1 MKTES
6 EMENLIQEQKS
17 IIQELEK
24 QIHKLQD
31 KKADENRETNDI
43 STQTHTLMHSKG
55 TVTEM
60 DLKEIVE
67 NNCTS
72 NKNNNRTQ
80 TIRSTDSRLNSGAT
94 KVTRFLH
101 INVERL
107 STKLPILE
115 ATLKELNYPDILCVC
130 EHWMNKVQNEVT
142 CIDGYENVSTFC
154 RKAHIHGGVA
164 IYANSKISGNCKE
177 INVRK
182 FCIELDF
189 EIVAVSIDEHLC
201 VACIYRSPD
210 GSTDNFFLNLSTS
223 LMEIIERSKYQVIM
237 GDLNIDKL
245 TQDKNSKE
253 LNYIFESFSLKSLIN
268 EPTRIDRRNGFDSRT
283 AIDYVV
289 TNEGVK
295 EECEVFEPHIS
306 DHKAQI
312 LKIVLP
318 YTSKIDEVKNEKVI
332 RTFSEQN
339 MLSFQHY
346 FNKDNSLYLC
356 SSDNIND
363 YYRVFM
369 EHFEWALDVSCPKQK
384 TTSKNQNKN
393 TSKEIQKE
401 IDDLKFLYYIS
412 NNSEDPV
419 LIDSYKNTKKNIN
432 KRINDLKKKMEAT
445 PIQKAQTISPPHLP
459 HMSLAMVVETP
470 QSI

>member
-1 MKTES
+1 MAAKILHQQNQENIALCECNNILRRSNYYLDRYNLRPSGKWFLCKTILTLAS
-6 EMENLIQEQKS
+6 DMLKLTQKIVS
-17 IIQELEK
+17 TEPKSLCEGLEA
-24 QIHKLQD
+24 Q
-31 KKADENRETNDI
+31 
-43 STQTHTLMHSKG
+43 MHLFIPK
-55 TVTEM
+55 
-60 DLKEIVE
+60 
-67 NNCTS
+67 
-72 NKNNNRTQ
+72 
-80 TIRSTDSRLNSGAT
+80 TITSTDSRLNSGAT

-101 INVERL
+101 INVECL

-164 IYANSKISGNCKE
+164 IYANNKISGNCKE

-245 TQDKNSKE
+245 TQDK
-253 LNYIFESFSLKSLIN
+253 KS
-268 EPTRIDRRNGFDSRT
+268 THAIDRRNGFNSRT

-384 TTSKNQNKN
+384 TTSKNKNKN

-419 LIDSYKNTKKNIN
+419 LIDSYKKHKKNIN
-432 KRINDLKKKMEAT
+432 KRINDLKR
-445 PIQKAQTISPPHLP
+445 
-459 HMSLAMVVETP
+459 
-470 QSI
+470 

>member
-1 MKTES
+1 
-6 EMENLIQEQKS
+6 
-17 IIQELEK
+17 
-24 QIHKLQD
+24 
-31 KKADENRETNDI
+31 
-43 STQTHTLMHSKG
+43 
-55 TVTEM
+55 
-60 DLKEIVE
+60 
-67 NNCTS
+67 
-72 NKNNNRTQ
+72 
-80 TIRSTDSRLNSGAT
+80 
-94 KVTRFLH
+94 
-101 INVERL
+101 
-107 STKLPILE
+107 
-115 ATLKELNYPDILCVC
+115 
-130 EHWMNKVQNEVT
+130 MNKVQNEVT

-164 IYANSKISGNCKE
+164 IYANNKISGNCKE

-268 EPTRIDRRNGFDSRT
+268 EPTRIDRRNGFNSRT

-384 TTSKNQNKN
+384 TTSKNKNKN

-419 LIDSYKNTKKNIN
+419 LIDSYKNTRRTLIK
-432 KRINDLKKKMEAT
+432 E
-445 PIQKAQTISPPHLP
+445 
-459 HMSLAMVVETP
+459 
-470 QSI
+470 